1 MSESKPAMTDIKLGN
16 KYDCFNC
23 GAKFYDLGKGTSVCP
38 KCGADQKDA
47 GDKNKPL
54 MSQAVR
60 RRRRAELAAPEEAE
74 VEVADAEVAA
84 IDGEDELVVADLD
97 LGADEEEEEDE
108 VDEEV

>member
-1 MSESKPAMTDIKLGN
+1 MSESKPSMSEIKLGN

-23 GAKFYDLGKGTSVCP
+23 GAKFYDLGRGTSVCP

-60 RRRRAELAAPEEAE
+60 RRRRAELAAPEEVEPE
-74 VEVADAEVAA
+74 VVESEVAVIE
-84 IDGEDELVVADLD
+84 GEDELAEVELGLD
-97 LGADEEEEEDE
+97 GEEDEEEDE
-108 VDEEV
+108 DEV

>member
-74 VEVADAEVAA
+74 VEVADAEVAL
-84 IDGEDELVVADLD
+84 DGEDELVVADLD
-97 LGADEEEEEDE
+97 LGADEEEDEDE

>member
-1 MSESKPAMTDIKLGN
+1 MSETKTAPSEIKLGN

-23 GAKFYDLGKGTSVCP
+23 GAKFYDLGRGTSVCP

-60 RRRRAELAAPEEAE
+60 RRRRAELAAPEEVE
-74 VEVADAEVAA
+74 TEVAESDVATLEGDDDLPEV
-84 IDGEDELVVADLD
+84 D
-97 LGADEEEEEDE
+97 LGLDVDEDEEEDE
-108 VDEEV
+108 DEV

>member
-1 MSESKPAMTDIKLGN
+1 MSETKPSMTEIKLGN

-47 GDKNKPL
+47 GDKTKPL

-60 RRRRAELAAPEEAE
+60 RRRRAELAGPDEADVAEPEA
-74 VEVADAEVAA
+74 AA
-84 IDGEDELVVADLD
+84 IDGEDDLAEADLD
-97 LGADEEEEEDE
+97 LGADEEEDDDDTEEE
-108 VDEEV
+108 A